1 MLLNLYIKNYLL
13 IEELLIDFKD
23 GLTTITG
30 ETGAGKSIIL
40 GALGLILGERTN
52 TKTLLNENHKCI
64 VEGVFNLKNYHLK
77 DLFEE
82 NNLDYDNNCIIRR
95 EISPNGKS
103 RAFVNDTPCSLTLLK
118 ELTQKLVDLHS
129 QFANSLVA
137 NESFRINLIDSFS
150 GNTKIYNQYLTQ
162 FHKYRNLK
170 KEINNLQEELDIAI
184 KDIDY
189 YKFQTNQI
197 EQAKL
202 DDENELEE
210 LEHELTILENAEDI
224 KLTLN
229 ETYTIL
235 DEDENGV
242 IQLLKQARNKL
253 EKVGKHSNEINELSE
268 RIDSVLIELRDIAN
282 CTDTINSSIDID
294 PKRQELVSERLD
306 LINNLL
312 NKFRLSSIVELKQ
325 IYHEFLGKI
334 GNTDKLE
341 KELEAKI
348 AELNKLKIE
357 LLTTAKELSKKRKLN
372 IIDIENSIINK
383 LDKLG
388 MPDVRFTLNLTTNS
402 EPSIYGLDSISFM
415 FAASKNLPLQE
426 VHNAASGG
434 ELSRIML
441 CLKSLID
448 ITEAVPTLIFDE
460 IDTGVSGEIADSM
473 GKIMQQMSNKQQII
487 SITHLPQ
494 VAARGINH
502 YKVYK
507 QNNDKGSIT
516 KMKLLS
522 KDERVNEIASM
533 LSGEKITDT
542 AISNAKSLLDMA
554 LQF

>member
-52 TKTLLNENHKCI
+52 TKTLLNEKHKCI

-357 LLTTAKELSKKRKLN
+357 LLTTAKELSKKRKLK

>member
-52 TKTLLNENHKCI
+52 TKTLLNEKHKCI

-253 EKVGKHSNEINELSE
+253 EKAGKHSNEINELSE
-268 RIDSVLIELRDIAN
+268 RIDSVVIELRDITN

-473 GKIMQQMSNKQQII
+473 GKIMQQMSKRQQII

>member
-52 TKTLLNENHKCI
+52 TKTLLNEKHKCI

-357 LLTTAKELSKKRKLN
+357 LLTTAKELSKNRKLN